1 MLRQIAFL
9 AFAPQGR
16 LGSVGASV
24 MSFIARFLITS
35 VLLRFFI
42 NSFLTK
48 IDGFG
53 LSAGAFMQILPKQM
67 AAVGYDPGAISWPLH
82 LVVLAGTLAEPL
94 LPLLVIL
101 GLATR
106 PAALGMIGFVLVMS
120 LTDIYGLGVDAATVG
135 RMFDGDP
142 YGVILDQRLL
152 WGFLL
157 LVPLWL
163 GGGAASL
170 DAMVWSRLQRILP
183 QQHLTSDTEGK
194 CCWRY
199 SIP

>member
-1 MLRQIAFL
+1 MLRQIVVS

-16 LGSVGASV
+16 LGPAGASA
-24 MSFIARFLITS
+24 MSFIARFLIAS

-67 AAVGYDPGAISWPLH
+67 AAVGYDPSAISWPLH
-82 LVVLAGTLAEPL
+82 LVVFAGAIAEPV
-94 LPLLVIL
+94 LPVLVVL

-106 PAALGMIGFVLVMS
+106 PAAFGMIGFLIVMS

-142 YGVILDQRLL
+142 YGIILDQRLL

-157 LVPLWL
+157 LIPLWL
-163 GGGAASL
+163 GGGLVSL
-170 DAMVWSRLQRILP
+170 DALIWPRLRRILP
-183 QQHLTSDTEGK
+183 QKHVLDDIK
-194 CCWRY
+194 VR
-199 SIP
+199 